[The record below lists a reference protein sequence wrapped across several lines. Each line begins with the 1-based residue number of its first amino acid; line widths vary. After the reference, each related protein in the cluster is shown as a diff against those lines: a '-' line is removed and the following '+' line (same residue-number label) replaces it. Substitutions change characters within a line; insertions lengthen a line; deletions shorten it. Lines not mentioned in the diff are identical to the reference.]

1 MIMFK
6 VIKAVVG
13 FVLGVIISIW
23 LIIFLGVSAYKMSKP
38 KEDFRETMTF
48 MLRDYEKCEDAEEG
62 VLLSC
67 PVCKRL
73 YQRDYDYVCCSRT
86 CEDEYELL
94 KTAWNRRNKEDIKL
108 IERHGKIPK

>member
-38 KEDFRETMTF
+38 KEDYHDTITF
-48 MLRDYEKCEDAEEG
+48 MLRDYEKCKKAEEG
-62 VLLSC
+62 ILLSC
-67 PVCKRL
+67 PVCRRL
-73 YQRDYDYVCCSRT
+73 YEKDYHYVCCSET
-86 CEDEYELL
+86 CEDEYLLL
-94 KTAWNRRNKEDIKL
+94 KAAWNRGVKKL
-108 IERHGKIPK
+108 VEKHGKIFK